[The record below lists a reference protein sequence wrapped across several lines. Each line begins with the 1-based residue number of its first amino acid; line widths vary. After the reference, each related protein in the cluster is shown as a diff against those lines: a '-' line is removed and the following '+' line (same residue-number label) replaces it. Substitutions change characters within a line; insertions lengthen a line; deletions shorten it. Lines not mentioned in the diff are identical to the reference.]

1 MKFYLSA
8 TDEAEARRRRENKY
22 ESITLKWKRNRAP
35 QQQHEGNRRAA
46 VGESIQQRHYRALAA
61 AAATSA
67 ASKPAAERVIL
78 PRRRR
83 PRHHTLSHPLQS
95 RATAFI
101 IFLQHWRVKYQ
112 EVGWRGKKREGGRKA
127 EIRATARRVAQ
138 RPKACVTPALS
149 PNKHGRPLQR

>member
-1 MKFYLSA
+1 MKFYLNA
-8 TDEAEARRRRENKY
+8 TDEEEEARRRRENKY
-22 ESITLKWKRNRAP
+22 ESITLKWKRNRVP
-35 QQQHEGNRRAA
+35 QQQHEGNTRAA
-46 VGESIQQRHYRALAA
+46 VGEAFSIATTALAA

-67 ASKPAAERVIL
+67 AAKPAVERVIL

-83 PRHHTLSHPLQS
+83 PRHHALSHPLQN

-101 IFLQHWRVKYQ
+101 IFLQHWRIKYQ

-138 RPKACVTPALS
+138 RPEACVTAALS